1 MKILFRTD
9 SSYFIGSGHA
19 FRCLTLA
26 DNLRQRGAEVI
37 FVCREFQG
45 NMIGVIEGKGYKAVR
60 LPYSVEPPA
69 CTAADAGYAGWLGAP
84 WVEDAKE
91 TVAALQGGP
100 AEWLVIDHYG
110 VDYRWEQAIRPHVG
124 MILAIDDLANRPHDC
139 DLGRRVIR
147 DVEKGTPVSWE
158 LVLQ

>member
-69 CTAADAGYAGWLGAP
+69 CTAADAGYAGWLGGRGSPLVRLRTDRVRAKSGHWPSDAP
-84 WVEDAKE
+84 F
-91 TVAALQGGP
+91 TL
-100 AEWLVIDHYG
+100 LRI
-110 VDYRWEQAIRPHVG
+110 
-124 MILAIDDLANRPHDC
+124 
-139 DLGRRVIR
+139 
-147 DVEKGTPVSWE
+147 
-158 LVLQ
+158 